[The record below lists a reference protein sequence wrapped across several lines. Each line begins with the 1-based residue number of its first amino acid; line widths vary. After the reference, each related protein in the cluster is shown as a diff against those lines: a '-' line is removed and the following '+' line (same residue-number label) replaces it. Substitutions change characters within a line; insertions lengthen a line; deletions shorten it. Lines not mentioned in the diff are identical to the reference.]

1 MAHETLCCPVCRF
14 GGSAAVTSLK
24 GCSLCLAV
32 ARAEEQQRQFELSE
46 FKLLH
51 AEESGEMNDG
61 GDRWVLLRI
70 KGLTCRLIL
79 L

>member
-1 MAHETLCCPVCRF
+1 
-14 GGSAAVTSLK
+14 VTSLK

-70 KGLTCRLIL
+70 KGLKGV
-79 L
+79 

>member
-1 MAHETLCCPVCRF
+1 M
-14 GGSAAVTSLK
+14 TSLK

-32 ARAEEQQRQFELSE
+32 ARMDVRQRQFELNE

-61 GDRWVLLRI
+61 GDRW
-70 KGLTCRLIL
+70 GGTHCSA
-79 L
+79 